1 MGHGP
6 DLDVHTEIDLS
17 FPLSDKSLP
26 LWSPRIPTHESNGGE
41 DPGIDSEDSEVD
53 SFLPSDKV
61 SFLRSPRGPNQQPDL
76 EIDTET
82 LPIFD
87 NSTSLSSSREWSAR
101 LRDMPIPSYAYTF
114 EDVMTLAASLDAEN
128 DDLNMDRESQASQV
142 DPRQTAGA
150 LVRRNSFSVSR
161 SIKTDS
167 YDSSSAKEGR
177 LSGLG
182 SGLRRLLSS
191 SSINLSL
198 TPSPRVSTTAA
209 ASPTLRPNKGFFSM
223 RRNNTTTVEEIEG
236 GKKAPDETVLLM
248 SQEKSMKGNQKEFLK
263 RFKATQMY
271 AEFSP

>member
-1 MGHGP
+1 VGHGP

>member
-1 MGHGP
+1 VGHGP

-236 GKKAPDETVLLM
+236 GKKALDETVLLM
-248 SQEKSMKGNQKEFLK
+248 SQEKSMKGNQREFLK

-271 AEFSP
+271 AEYFP